1 MYNWSVEISLFFFVV
16 YLFEEVVF
24 GFWISIVIFF
34 SGIYKEL
41 FFFIGF
47 RFFYCF

>member
-1 MYNWSVEISLFFFVV
+1 MYNWWVEISLFFFVV
-16 YLFEEVVF
+16 YLFEEVIF

-47 RFFYCF
+47 WFFYCF